1 MEIGSKENRKSIYF
15 FPVDKIQENEF
26 FSAAKLKFI
35 IFSLNS
41 NQRENLI
48 WRAVV
53 VIQ

>member
-1 MEIGSKENRKSIYF
+1 MEIGSKEIRKVI
-15 FPVDKIQENEF
+15 FPMGKIQQNEFF